1 MIKGQYDYEC
11 DLCGAVFRDS
21 FTVGPS
27 LEKPCPPLNWMVIG
41 ERLICDQHDLSKI
54 TLAEVLGM
62 RALTPPIGI
71 THEGRIVTV
80 GPSDPL
86 VFPTEG

>member
-41 ERLICDQHDLSKI
+41 ERLICDQHDLHRLTIAKAVGLLGPKRGAYEDAI
-54 TLAEVLGM
+54 TGM
-62 RALTPPIGI
+62 V
-71 THEGRIVTV
+71 EG
-80 GPSDPL
+80 
-86 VFPTEG
+86 

>member
-1 MIKGQYDYEC
+1 MIEGQYDYEC

-21 FTVGPS
+21 FTVGPA
-27 LEKPCPPLNWMVIG
+27 LERPCPPLNWIAIG

-62 RALTPPIGI
+62 SAPHVYVKQPIAV
-71 THEGRIVTV
+71 EG
-80 GPSDPL
+80 
-86 VFPTEG
+86 